1 MGDGREGRGDGVKM
15 VLVLR
20 HELGLSAG
28 KSAVQIAH
36 AAVMLALDE
45 KVRRRREFRLWLE
58 QGQKKVALRVET
70 LAELE
75 ALQRKAEGRGLPTVL
90 VQDAGLTEVPPGTK
104 TVLGIGPGMGAEIDR
119 VTGSLPLL

>member
-1 MGDGREGRGDGVKM
+1 MGEGRSGDGVKM

-20 HELGLSAG
+20 HEIGLSAG
-28 KSAVQIAH
+28 KAAVQVAH

-45 KVRRRREFRLWLE
+45 KVRRRREFRIWLE

-75 ALQRKAEGRGLPTVL
+75 ALQRKAEGRGIPTEM

-104 TVLGIGPGMGAEIDR
+104 TVLGIGPAQASEIDR

>member
-1 MGDGREGRGDGVKM
+1 MGEGRSGDGVKM

-20 HELGLSAG
+20 HEIGLSAG
-28 KSAVQIAH
+28 KAAGQVAH

-45 KVRRRREFRLWLE
+45 KVRRRREFRIWLE

-75 ALQRKAEGRGLPTVL
+75 ALQRKAEGRGIPTAM

-104 TVLGIGPGMGAEIDR
+104 TVLGIGPAQASEIDR